1 MSEQTRVILHHLPP
15 MLFPCAKNPAEAA
28 AVTMSTAPA
37 GNPLMLSPVV
47 IFGRDRTPPRTS
59 SPLFVEVSAR
69 PSVRASS
76 CRLSTFRAFSPRQQ
90 LQALY
95 FQSLLRLSSSRH
107 WLTPVILVGAP
118 YRTPGRM
125 SSGRRWSRWSVS
137 SRGRGRR
144 LSLSKSWP
152 FLNLKH
158 ELAGP
163 TTAASR
169 LLSPKGVRALGFL
182 MSPGT

>member
-76 CRLSTFRAFSPRQQ
+76 CRHSTFSHCVGFPRQGIGYP
-90 LQALY
+90 L
-95 FQSLLRLSSSRH
+95 
-107 WLTPVILVGAP
+107 PK
-118 YRTPGRM
+118 
-125 SSGRRWSRWSVS
+125 
-137 SRGRGRR
+137 RGKPKKG
-144 LSLSKSWP
+144 
-152 FLNLKH
+152 LK
-158 ELAGP
+158 
-163 TTAASR
+163 
-169 LLSPKGVRALGFL
+169 V
-182 MSPGT
+182 